1 MTLKCN
7 NLCSKR
13 ATDNKVNYQSS
24 TYTCQH
30 LSIKV
35 EDYDTQETDI
45 SDIKS
50 ESSERITVHLEVETY
65 SELESILQTLVNRRF
80 VEPRLHGQFEL
91 PNVVPDALVP
101 NAVLNLEQRTR
112 NQDPR
117 ISRIQLSIS
126 YEDVMDVIMGKAANE
141 WCCLAFKISPLTVS
155 TAKAWRKQPRPIIDG
170 LASITLATFIGR
182 DCEEEFGMATAAAFY
197 KQASNRMDTLFDCM
211 NVDAV
216 VAYFLLSYASNLMR
230 LSEQQKTWQS
240 LASILLFHL
249 TQSYKDDMENHEL
262 IRLCW
267 CRWYYIDAWIS
278 LTLNRPLLLS
288 NKHPVHVPN
297 LSELIWTKSVV
308 NEVTLDLYHFAALG
322 AMMRKAITGL
332 KSRAF
337 FDLNDVSGYTMP
349 SKAYHNFNRDHT
361 EWFRQ
366 LEAAAQAERA
376 FVTMGPQKFNF
387 KPKVDVH
394 LHLSYHSICLIILFQ
409 FLSPGSQPSEEIIIE
424 TLESIFQLLSGLE
437 YLKEI
442 NCDQSTYHHMFFAI
456 HNAAKLI
463 YEHYNVDDSI
473 KEIAREQILLNSH
486 LLKAT
491 SAYQY
496 DLFKLRSYG
505 EKIDRDFEQLEIES
519 DEDTLSTV
527 EESSFQV
534 FRAGPI
540 LRRSRGK
547 RRPRMLH
554 LGKNYIR
561 K

>member
-1 MTLKCN
+1 MALKYD
-7 NLCSKR
+7 NLCSKE
-13 ATDNKVNYQSS
+13 AINAKVNDQLS
-24 TYTCQH
+24 TYACQR

-35 EDYDTQETDI
+35 EEYDIQEIETTDI
-45 SDIKS
+45 KIQN
-50 ESSERITVHLEVETY
+50 SERSTLHLEVETY
-65 SELESILQTLVNRRF
+65 SELESILQPLVNKSN

-91 PNVVPDALVP
+91 PNVLPDALVP
-101 NAVLNLEQRTR
+101 NAVLNLEQRAR

-117 ISRIQLSIS
+117 ISRLQLSIS
-126 YEDVMDVIMGKAANE
+126 YEDVMDVIMGKAADE
-141 WCCLAFKISPLTVS
+141 WCCLAFKISPLKVS
-155 TAKAWRKQPRPIIDG
+155 TAKTWRKQPRPIIDG

-182 DCEEEFGMATAAAFY
+182 DCEEDFGMATAAAFY

-211 NVDAV
+211 NDDAV
-216 VAYFLLSYASNLMR
+216 IAYFLLSYASNLMR

-249 TQSYKDDMENHEL
+249 TQNYKHDMDNFDL

-288 NKHPVHVPN
+288 NKHPVHVPT
-297 LSELIWTKSVV
+297 LSELISTNSVV
-308 NEVTLDLYHFAALG
+308 NEVTLDLFHFAALG
-322 AMMRKAITGL
+322 EMMRKAITGL

-337 FDLNDVSGYTMP
+337 FDMNNVPGYSMP
-349 SKAYHNFNRDHT
+349 SQAYHNFNREHR

-376 FVTMGPQKFNF
+376 LVIIGPQKFNF

-409 FLSPGSQPSEEIIIE
+409 FLSPGSQPPEEIIIE

-456 HNAAKLI
+456 HSAAKLI
-463 YEHYNVDDSI
+463 YEHCDDDDSV
-473 KEIAREQILLNSH
+473 KAIAREQICLNSY

-491 SAYQY
+491 AAYEY
-496 DLFKLRSYG
+496 DLYKLRSYG

-519 DEDTLSTV
+519 DDEIISTV
-527 EESSFQV
+527 DESCFQV

-540 LRRSRGK
+540 FRQTKGKQRRQKLRFRK
-547 RRPRMLH
+547 ALH
-554 LGKNYIR
+554 
-561 K
+561 

>member
-1 MTLKCN
+1 MTLKGN
-7 NLCSKR
+7 NLCSKK
-13 ATDNKVNYQSS
+13 TIDTKVNDQLS
-24 TYTCQH
+24 TYGCQR
-30 LSIKV
+30 LSINV
-35 EDYDTQETDI
+35 QEYDIQKTKT
-45 SDIKS
+45 SDSKYQNS
-50 ESSERITVHLEVETY
+50 EKFTVHLEVETY
-65 SELESILQTLVNRRF
+65 SELESILQTLVNKNK
-80 VEPRLHGQFEL
+80 VEQRPHGHFEL
-91 PNVVPDALVP
+91 PNVLPDALVP
-101 NAVLNLEQRTR
+101 NAVLNLEQKAR
-112 NQDPR
+112 NHDPR

-126 YEDVMDVIMGKAANE
+126 YEDIMDVIMGKAANE
-141 WCCLAFKISPLTVS
+141 WCCLAFKISPLKVS

-182 DCEEEFGMATAAAFY
+182 DCEEDFGMATAAAFY

-216 VAYFLLSYASNLMR
+216 IAYFLLSYASNLMR
-230 LSEQQKTWQS
+230 LTEQQKTWQS

-249 TQSYKDDMENHEL
+249 TQNLNHDMEHYDL

-288 NKHPVHVPN
+288 NQHPVHVPN
-297 LSELIWTKSVV
+297 LSELISTNSVV
-308 NEVTLDLYHFAALG
+308 NEDTLNLFHFATLG
-322 AMMRKAITGL
+322 EMMRIAITGL

-349 SKAYHNFNRDHT
+349 SQAYHNFNREHR

-366 LEAAAQAERA
+366 LEVAAQAQKA
-376 FVTMGPQKFNF
+376 LTIMGPQKFNF

-409 FLSPGSQPSEEIIIE
+409 FLSPGSHPPEEITFA

-456 HNAAKLI
+456 HNAAKSI
-463 YEHYNVDDSI
+463 YEHCDDDDSI
-473 KEIAREQILLNSH
+473 KGIAREQICLNSH
-486 LLKAT
+486 LLKSTA
-491 SAYQY
+491 AYEY
-496 DLFKLRSYG
+496 DLFKVRSYG

-519 DEDTLSTV
+519 DDDNLSTID
-527 EESSFQV
+527 ESCFQV
-534 FRAGPI
+534 FRAGPMI
-540 LRRSRGK
+540 RSVKGKK
-547 RRPRMLH
+547 RR
-554 LGKNYIR
+554 R
-561 K
+561 KLQFRNKIL